1 MLQSE
6 TIRESRG
13 GGIFHLPEH
22 PGVWIGTGPVHAF
35 PKKFLPQDFSWDPYP
50 NFLENK
56 NRAVGLL
63 APGLRQ

>member
-13 GGIFHLPEH
+13 VFFICQNTRGCGS
-22 PGVWIGTGPVHAF
+22 GPDPCTQF
-35 PKKFLPQDFSWDPYP
+35 PKKFLPQDFSWTPIP